1 MGKNTIDF
9 GYFTPKRFL
18 SRATPLTVI
27 LFAAILLIL
36 AGLIFVID
44 FLLTVGVIVILLY
57 IIYFVIWAYPK
68 LKK

>member
-1 MGKNTIDF
+1 MKGKIDL
-9 GYFTPKRFL
+9 GYFTLKRFF